1 MSDSNL
7 YAIPAA
13 GRGEPIAKEPSL
25 KGERS
30 LSLDLFRGLT
40 ICFMIIVNAPG
51 SGSDPYVPLDH
62 APWFG
67 FTPTD
72 LVFPSFLF
80 AVGNALSFSKGKYE
94 REGDFLRKIFKRTL
108 LIFLLG
114 YLMYWFPFFHRLE
127 GGGWA
132 FNPLNHTRIMG
143 VLQRIALCYGAGAL
157 IVHYLSKRAS
167 LWLAAFLLLGYWA
180 ALYLFG
186 QHGQELTMTHNA
198 GTLLDSW
205 LLGADHLYHDKG
217 GPIAFDPEG
226 LLSTVPAIVNVIAG
240 YQAGVFLR
248 EKGKNYEAVA
258 KLMISGALLVLVAL
272 FWGQFFPIAKKLW
285 TSPFVLLT
293 VGIDLMLL
301 GLLIF
306 GIEIRQWRRGLYFFR
321 IFGRNPLAIYLLSE
335 LLLTTLQ
342 LVWVR
347 PGLNFYTWINQLCF
361 QAWFPGP
368 FGTLVFAVC
377 YMLLCWSVGWAL
389 DKKKIYIKI

>member
-1 MSDSNL
+1 MYDS
-7 YAIPAA
+7 
-13 GRGEPIAKEPSL
+13 K
-25 KGERS
+25 RS

-62 APWFG
+62 AAWFG

-94 REGDFLRKIFKRTL
+94 RDSDFLRKVFKRTI

-132 FNPLNHTRIMG
+132 FNPVSHTRIMG
-143 VLQRIALCYGAGAL
+143 VLQRIALCYGAGSL

-167 LWLAAFLLLGYWA
+167 LWLAAFLLVGYWA

-205 LLGADHLYHDKG
+205 LLGSDHLYHDKG

-226 LLSTVPAIVNVIAG
+226 LLSTLPAIVNVIAG

-258 KLMISGALLVLVAL
+258 KLMMAGALMVLVAL

-293 VGIDLMLL
+293 VGIDLLLL

-306 GIEIRQWRRGLYFFR
+306 TVDIKQDRRGLRFFQV
-321 IFGRNPLAIYLLSE
+321 FGRNPLAIYLLSE
-335 LLLTTLQ
+335 LLLTILQ
-342 LVWVR
+342 LIWVR
-347 PGLNFYTWINQLCF
+347 PGLDFYTWINQLLF
-361 QAWFPGP
+361 QTWFPGP

-377 YMLLCWSVGWAL
+377 YMLLCWSVGWIL
-389 DKKKIYIKI
+389 DKKKIYIKL